1 MPADTNP
8 YGGVFGGWLMGQMG
22 LACGS
27 FVSRRIKGKA
37 LLVAADALKF
47 PGAMAVGDELSVY
60 VELLKEGRTSLR
72 LKAEAIARQR
82 DSDNETI
89 VAEGEFT
96 FVALDDKNQPRPI
109 AAKEEAMADQYDV
122 IVLGS
127 GPGGYVAAIRA
138 AQLGLK
144 TAIVER
150 ELLGGIC
157 LNWGCIPTKA
167 LLSTAEVFH
176 YMQHADA
183 YGLSNEKPSFDIAK
197 VVARSRAVAKQLNQ
211 GVAHLMKK
219 NKITVVMGEG
229 KLTAKTK
236 LQRHRRGR
244 KDDRAQ
250 RQAHHRRD
258 RRPGARPSVRQG
270 RRQTHLDLSPR
281 DDPAEMPTELLV
293 IGSGAI
299 GIEFASFYADLGAK
313 VTVVEMLDRVVPVED
328 AEVSD
333 QLAKSLQKQ
342 GLTILTCAGV
352 ESLKTDAKGVTAKI
366 KTSDGKI
373 NEQRFSH
380 CIVAV
385 GIVPNTE
392 NIGLEALGVKTT
404 KGHIDTDPMCR
415 TNVPGIWAIGD
426 VTAPPWLAHKA
437 SHEGVTAA
445 EAIAKELGNKDVHPA
460 PDRPEEHSGLH
471 LLPPAGRERR
481 PHRGCRPRKRATRS
495 RSASSRRSATARRSR
510 SARSRAS

>member
-1 MPADTNP
+1 
-8 YGGVFGGWLMGQMG
+8 
-22 LACGS
+22 
-27 FVSRRIKGKA
+27 
-37 LLVAADALKF
+37 
-47 PGAMAVGDELSVY
+47 
-60 VELLKEGRTSLR
+60 
-72 LKAEAIARQR
+72 
-82 DSDNETI
+82 
-89 VAEGEFT
+89 
-96 FVALDDKNQPRPI
+96 
-109 AAKEEAMADQYDV
+109 MADQYDV

-150 ELLGGIC
+150 ENLGGIC

-167 LLSTAEVFH
+167 LLRSAEIFH
-176 YMQHADA
+176 YISHADA
-183 YGLSNEKPSFDIAK
+183 YGLSAGKPGFDLAK

-229 KLTAKTK
+229 KLTGKGKLNVAGADGKTTE
-236 LQRHRRGR
+236 LAARHIIV
-244 KDDRAQ
+244 AT
-250 RQAHHRRD
+250 
-258 RRPGARPSVRQG
+258 GARARDLPFA
-270 RRQTHLDLSPR
+270 QTDGKKIWTYRHAMTP
-281 DDPAEMPTELLV
+281 PEMPTELLV

-328 AEVSD
+328 SEVSA

-342 GLTILTCAGV
+342 GLTIHTAASV
-352 ESLKTDAKGVTAKI
+352 ESLKADAKGVAAKI
-366 KTSDGKI
+366 KTSDSTSA
-373 NEQRFSH
+373 EHRFSH
-380 CIVAV
+380 AIVAV

-404 KGHIDTDPMCR
+404 KGHIDTDEMCR
-415 TNVPGIWAIGD
+415 TNVSGIWAIGD

-445 EAIAKELGNKDVHPA
+445 EAIAKELGNKDAHPHA
-460 PDRPEEHSGLH
+460 TDPKNIPGCTY
-471 LLPPAGRERR
+471 
-481 PHRGCRPRKRATRS
+481 CRPQV
-495 RSASSRRSATARRSR
+495 ASVGLTEAAAKEKGYEVKVGKFPAIGNGKAIALGEVDGFVKTIFDAKTGELLGAHMIGAEVTELIQGYTVGKTAELVETDFIQTVFPHPTLSEMMHESVLAAFGRVIHI
-510 SARSRAS
+510 